1 MAGYRTAPLTHR
13 VGSATT
19 SHHFLIHS
27 VAVTIIHSSSSL
39 TQLSFLPT
47 IEQVTS
53 MGDGNDEEL
62 FDRCWS
68 MPRTS
73 SPPPS
78 PILVPATLNP
88 PPHLA
93 LSSFSKTT
101 SPTKSV
107 DSDNPWTMTP
117 TTSGVVHPSLIIF
130 LPAESMGAVT
140 SSVVHAKLLNND
152 GGADLP
158 KLLLVR
164 LHEECVQSY
173 LLVFLLPVLASSYM
187 RVEIGRGGTS

>member
-1 MAGYRTAPLTHR
+1 VLVRPPP
-13 VGSATT
+13 ATT
-19 SHHFLIHS
+19 SLS
-27 VAVTIIHSSSSL
+27 
-39 TQLSFLPT
+39 TQLLAQSFTRPHLSHNSLSSPPQNKQA
-47 IEQVTS
+47 QVTS
-53 MGDGNDEEL
+53 MGDGNDKEL

-93 LSSFSKTT
+93 LLSFSKTT

-140 SSVVHAKLLNND
+140 SSVVNAKLLNND